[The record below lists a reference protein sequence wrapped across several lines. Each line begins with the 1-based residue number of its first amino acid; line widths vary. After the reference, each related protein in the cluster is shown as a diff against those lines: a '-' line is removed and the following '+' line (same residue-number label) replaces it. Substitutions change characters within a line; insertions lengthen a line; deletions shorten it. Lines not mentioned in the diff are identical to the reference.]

1 MRLSFKYRI
10 YPTKA
15 QIKIIEENFEFC
27 RVLYNCNLEDRI
39 NDFKSSKTTGV
50 KSTVNY
56 YSQAGQLKQIRKVH
70 SEKVKNLYSQTLQHV
85 LKRLDLAYENFF
97 RRVKEKKSGEAF
109 GFPRFKTE
117 NSFKSI
123 CFPQCDLKTG
133 GVKKLNND
141 KLKIKGLPGEVK
153 VKWHRLHEGQCKQVI
168 IKKHSDK
175 FYIIL
180 SCDNVPAKHLTKTGK
195 IIALDLG
202 LNCFAMTDDGTQ
214 FHHPKPYKTAKEKL
228 AFLNQKLANKK
239 KGSNNRKKVKKQLAK
254 AHEKVSNVRLDF
266 LHKLSNKLVKENDKI
281 IIEKLNI
288 KSMLEAKGFEVN
300 KGNIADA
307 SWGEFIRQLK
317 YKAERAGRLVIE
329 VDPKN
334 TSKMCSNCNHI
345 DKGQTLKN
353 RTYDCKSCGLAIDR
367 DQNAAKNILR
377 LGISRVIP

>member
-15 QIKIIEENFEFC
+15 QIKILEENFEIC
-27 RVLYNCNLEDRI
+27 RVLYNCNLEDRV
-39 NDFKSSKTTGV
+39 NAFEASKITGV
-50 KSTVNY
+50 KSTINY
-56 YSQAGQLKQIRKVH
+56 YSQAGQLKQIKEKH
-70 SEKVKNLYSQTLQHV
+70 PEKVKNLHSQTLQHV

-97 RRVKEKKSGEAF
+97 RRIKAKKSGEAF

-133 GVKKLNND
+133 GVKKLNNN
-141 KLKIKGLPGEVK
+141 KLKIKGLTGEVK
-153 VKWHRLHEGQCKQVI
+153 VEWHRLPEGQCKQVI

-180 SCDNVPAKHLTKTGK
+180 SCDAVPAKHLPETYKTV
-195 IIALDLG
+195 ALDLG
-202 LNCFAMTDDGTQ
+202 LNCFAMTDDGTE

-228 AFLNQKLANKK
+228 AYLNRKLASKK
-239 KGSNNRKKVKKQLAK
+239 KGSNNRRKAQKQLAR
-254 AHEKVSNVRLDF
+254 AHEKVSNIRLDF
-266 LHKLSNKLVKENDKI
+266 LHKLSNSLIKNNDTI
-281 IIEKLNI
+281 IIEELNI

-300 KGNIADA
+300 KENITDA

-317 YKAERAGRLVIE
+317 YKAERAGRTVIE
-329 VDPKN
+329 VNPNN
-334 TSKMCSNCNHI
+334 TSKMCSNCRNI
-345 DKGQTLKN
+345 DKEQTLAN
-353 RTYDCKSCGLAIDR
+353 RIYHCKPCGLAIDR

-377 LGISRVIP
+377 LGISPVIP